1 MDAAISCFEGW
12 SEPQV
17 ENFITYLNKH
27 KHRIVN
33 YGYLQAE
40 GIGSKSVLS
49 EHKYYSI
56 AKDCYL
62 GKHSGV

>member
-1 MDAAISCFEGW
+1 MREGW

-40 GIGSKSVLS
+40 GISTAILILKTKEDKVLYVNKRTSV
-49 EHKYYSI
+49 
-56 AKDCYL
+56 
-62 GKHSGV
+62 